1 MNKIIAIAV
10 FKDKDIKGVVELQEN
25 NNKVVI
31 NINLKSNKYKNSIH
45 GFHIHE
51 AGDLTDN
58 CMGACGHF
66 NPYNKNHGGP
76 ESSERHVGDLGNIKF
91 DNKGVCNMILEDKLV
106 KLRGTK
112 ANVIGRSIVIH
123 SKEDDLGLGGNE
135 DSLKTGNA
143 GKRLTCAVIGYSKKM
158 CFKSI
163 VF

>member
-1 MNKIIAIAV
+1 MNKIIGIAV

-106 KLRGTK
+106 KLRGTE

-158 CFKSI
+158 CFK
-163 VF
+163 

>member
-1 MNKIIAIAV
+1 MNKIIGIAV

-76 ESSERHVGDLGNIKF
+76 ESSDRHVGDLGNIKF

-158 CFKSI
+158 CFK
-163 VF
+163 

>member
-1 MNKIIAIAV
+1 MDKIIGIAV

-25 NNKVVI
+25 NNKVII

-76 ESSERHVGDLGNIKF
+76 ESSDRHVGDLGNIKF
-91 DNKGVCNMILEDKLV
+91 DNKGVCNMILDDKLV

-158 CFKSI
+158 CFK
-163 VF
+163 

>member
-1 MNKIIAIAV
+1 MNKIIGIAV

-25 NNKVVI
+25 NNKIII

-123 SKEDDLGLGGNE
+123 SKEDDLGVGGNE

-158 CFKSI
+158 CFK
-163 VF
+163 

>member
-1 MNKIIAIAV
+1 MDKIIGIAV

-25 NNKVVI
+25 NNKVII

-91 DNKGVCNMILEDKLV
+91 DNKGVCNMILDDKLV

-158 CFKSI
+158 CFK
-163 VF
+163 

>member
-66 NPYNKNHGGP
+66 NPYNKNHGSP

-158 CFKSI
+158 CFK
-163 VF
+163 

>member
-1 MNKIIAIAV
+1 MDKIIGIAV

-25 NNKVVI
+25 NNKVII

-158 CFKSI
+158 CFK
-163 VF
+163 

>member
-1 MNKIIAIAV
+1 MNKIIGIAV

-91 DNKGVCNMILEDKLV
+91 DNKGVCNMILDDKLV

-143 GKRLTCAVIGYSKKM
+143 GKRLTCAVIGYSKKV
-158 CFKSI
+158 CFK
-163 VF
+163 

>member
-1 MNKIIAIAV
+1 
-10 FKDKDIKGVVELQEN
+10 
-25 NNKVVI
+25 
-31 NINLKSNKYKNSIH
+31 
-45 GFHIHE
+45 
-51 AGDLTDN
+51 
-58 CMGACGHF
+58 MGACGHF

-158 CFKSI
+158 CFK
-163 VF
+163 

>member
-1 MNKIIAIAV
+1 MNKIIGIAV
-10 FKDKDIKGVVELQEN
+10 FKDKDVKGVVELQEN

-158 CFKSI
+158 CFK
-163 VF
+163 

>member
-1 MNKIIAIAV
+1 MNKIIGIAV
-10 FKDKDIKGVVELQEN
+10 FKDNDIKGVVELQEN

-158 CFKSI
+158 CFK
-163 VF
+163 

>member
-1 MNKIIAIAV
+1 MNKIIGIAV

-25 NNKVVI
+25 NNKVII

-76 ESSERHVGDLGNIKF
+76 ESSDRHVGDLGNIKF

-158 CFKSI
+158 CFK
-163 VF
+163 

>member
-1 MNKIIAIAV
+1 MNKIIGIAV

-25 NNKVVI
+25 NNKFVI

-106 KLRGTK
+106 KLTGTK

-158 CFKSI
+158 CFTPLNI
-163 VF
+163 

>member
-1 MNKIIAIAV
+1 MNKIIGIAV

-158 CFKSI
+158 CFK
-163 VF
+163 

>member
-1 MNKIIAIAV
+1 MNKIIGIAV

-76 ESSERHVGDLGNIKF
+76 ESAERHVGDLGNIKF

-158 CFKSI
+158 CFK
-163 VF
+163 

>member
-76 ESSERHVGDLGNIKF
+76 ELSERHVGDLGNIKF

-158 CFKSI
+158 CFK
-163 VF
+163 

>member
-1 MNKIIAIAV
+1 MNKIIGIAV

-123 SKEDDLGLGGNE
+123 SKEDDLGVGGNE

-158 CFKSI
+158 CFK
-163 VF
+163 

>member
-1 MNKIIAIAV
+1 MNKIIGIAV
-10 FKDKDIKGVVELQEN
+10 FKDNDIKGVVELQEN
-25 NNKVVI
+25 NNKVII

-91 DNKGVCNMILEDKLV
+91 DNKGLCNMVLEDKLV

-112 ANVIGRSIVIH
+112 SNVIGRSIVIH
-123 SKEDDLGLGGNE
+123 SKEDDLGLGGNK

-158 CFKSI
+158 CFK
-163 VF
+163 

>member
-1 MNKIIAIAV
+1 MNKIIGIAV
-10 FKDKDIKGVVELQEN
+10 FKDKDIKGVIELQEN

-158 CFKSI
+158 CFK
-163 VF
+163 